1 MLLLP
6 WAYFFHTPLSRPP
19 PSPIPR
25 YLPPLLMQHVNVSLA
40 AGGGLDLLQAA
51 FIRDVLWVG
60 PAVAS
65 PPTAAAA
72 SAGLVVAA
80 EGSSPP
86 PLIDIAVAEAATA
99 VTDEDMDAYDDDDA
113 AAAAAVVAA
122 AADAEGRP
130 PTTSEGSPSS
140 VFLDFAGVQGA
151 FSLGGT
157 DSALYL
163 QRLTLTGL
171 LYASEAD
178 TNSGFGTYK
187 TALPMWAVQFTRCG
201 THVGG
206 TVLQVGGYR
215 SPSESGLPCPALPSC
230 TRHHRQG

>member
-65 PPTAAAA
+65 PPPAAAAAA

-80 EGSSPP
+80 KGSSPP
-86 PLIDIAVAEAATA
+86 PLIDIAVAEAAAA
-99 VTDEDMDAYDDDDA
+99 VTDEDVDAYDDDDA
-113 AAAAAVVAA
+113 AVAAAVVAA
-122 AADAEGRP
+122 AADADGRP

-187 TALPMWAVQFTRCG
+187 TALPIWAVQFTRCG

-206 TVLQVGGYR
+206 TIHRMSGTTSLSPRSCVQCF
-215 SPSESGLPCPALPSC
+215 SPSRSA
-230 TRHHRQG
+230 